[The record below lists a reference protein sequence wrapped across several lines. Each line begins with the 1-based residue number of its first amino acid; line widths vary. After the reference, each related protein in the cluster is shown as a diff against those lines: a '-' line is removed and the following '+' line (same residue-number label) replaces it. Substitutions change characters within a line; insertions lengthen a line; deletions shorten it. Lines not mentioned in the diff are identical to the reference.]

1 MAQRTV
7 TILSDDLDGKESA
20 DIETVAF
27 GFDGATYEI
36 DLSKK
41 NRAAMEKALAPYLN
55 AARKAANT
63 RPRATASR
71 RATVTTAD
79 REWLRK
85 NGFPDIKDR
94 GRLSQAATEAL
105 KKR

>member
-7 TILSDDLDGKESA
+7 TILSDDLDGKESS

-27 GFDGATYEI
+27 GFDGASYEI

-55 AARKAANT
+55 AARKATST
-63 RPRATASR
+63 RPRTTPTR
-71 RATVTTAD
+71 RVSVTSED
-79 REWLRK
+79 RDWLRK
-85 NGFPDIKDR
+85 NGFPNVKDR
-94 GRLSQAATEAL
+94 GRLPKAATDAL
-105 KKR
+105 KNR